1 MFCAAKLQKSLEFKV
16 ESLEKFVY
24 LQQIYYKTNKSMK
37 GIVLAGGSGTRL
49 YPITKGV
56 SKQLIPI
63 FDKPMIYYPIS
74 TLMLAGIREI
84 LIISTPYDLPAFK
97 RLLGTGEDLGVRF
110 EYAEQP
116 SPDGLAQ
123 AFIIG
128 EEFIGDD
135 CACLVLGDNIFY
147 GSGFT
152 GMLKQAVANA
162 EQNGQATVFGYW
174 VNDPERYG
182 VAEFDE
188 NGNCLSI
195 EEKPAKPKSNYAVV
209 GLYFYPNSVVE
220 IAKNIKPSA
229 RGELE
234 ITTVNQEYLNAHNL
248 HVQTLQRG
256 FAWLDT
262 GTHDSLSEAST
273 FIEVIEK
280 RQGLKVACLEE
291 IAYKRGWIDSEQLK
305 KLAQPMI
312 KNDYG
317 QYLLRRA
324 EEYIVK

>member
-1 MFCAAKLQKSLEFKV
+1 M
-16 ESLEKFVY
+16 
-24 LQQIYYKTNKSMK
+24 
-37 GIVLAGGSGTRL
+37 AGGSGTRL
-49 YPITKGV
+49 YPITKGI

-63 FDKPMIYYPIS
+63 FDKPMIYYPVS
-74 TLMLAGIREI
+74 VLLMAGIREI
-84 LIISTPYDLPAFK
+84 LIISTPHDLPGFR
-97 RLLGTGEDLGVRF
+97 RLLGDGSDLGVRF

-135 CACLVLGDNIFY
+135 TVCLVLGDNIFH
-147 GSGFT
+147 GPGFRR
-152 GMLKQAVANA
+152 MLRQSVENA
-162 EQNGQATVFGYW
+162 SRGLSTVFGYY

-182 VAEFDE
+182 VVEFDSD
-188 NGNCLSI
+188 GRCVSI
-195 EEKPAKPKSNYAVV
+195 EEKPAEPKSNYAVV

-220 IAKNIKPSA
+220 IAKSIKPSA

-234 ITTVNQEYLNAHNL
+234 ITTVNQEYLNRG
-248 HVQTLQRG
+248 TLRVETLERG

-280 RQGLKVACLEE
+280 RQGLKVACIEE
-291 IAYKRGWIDSEQLK
+291 IAYLNKWIDAEHVR
-305 KLAQPMI
+305 KLAEPMK

-317 QYLLRRA
+317 QYLLRMI
-324 EEYIVK
+324 EK